1 MSLMSKITK
10 GKVKKPLAAMIH
22 APDGVGKTSFAA
34 SAPNP
39 IFIVSEKGTENFD
52 VARFPLST
60 RFSELTAAINELITQ
75 PHDYKTVAIDSLDW
89 FEPLLY
95 RDICSDSNVK
105 SIEKAAGGYGK
116 GYVEATRIWGL
127 VKDQLEELRAKRGM
141 NIILI
146 AHSQIVTF
154 MEPATGFSYQRYE
167 LKLHKSAAAM
177 WREWAD
183 VVLFANYE
191 LFTSNEGKHTRT
203 VSDGAR
209 IMYTERRPGWDAKNR
224 FGLPLKLDLSWETL
238 IEAIESAN
246 PDSLEAIQSRI
257 AGMLS
262 MIMDEKFKE
271 IVVDTINKAGDNVSK
286 LNAIANRLA
295 LRIGDEQ

>member
-1 MSLMSKITK
+1 MSTLMQKVTR
-10 GKVKKPLAAMIH
+10 GKVKKPIAAMIH
-22 APDGVGKTSFAA
+22 APDGVGKTTFAA

-39 IFIVSEKGTENFD
+39 IFIVSEQGTENFD
-52 VARFPLST
+52 VARFPLAT
-60 RFSELTAAINELITQ
+60 KFDDLTAAIKELSTQ
-75 PHDYKTVAIDSLDW
+75 PHDFKTVVIDSIDW

-127 VKDQLEELRAKRGM
+127 VKDQLEDLRTKRGM
-141 NIILI
+141 NVVLI
-146 AHSQIVTF
+146 AHSQITNF

-177 WREWAD
+177 WREWCD
-183 VVLFANYE
+183 IVLFANYE
-191 LFTSNEGKHTRT
+191 LFTSTEGKNTRT

-224 FGLPLKLDLSWETL
+224 FSLPLKLDLSWETL
-238 IEAIESAN
+238 THAIENAN
-246 PDSLEAIQSRI
+246 PESLEAVRLKI
-257 AGMLS
+257 AGLLELV
-262 MIMDEKFKE
+262 MDERFKE
-271 IVVDTINKAGDNVSK
+271 IVTDTVSKAGDDVVRLS
-286 LNAIANRLA
+286 AIANRLA
-295 LRIGDEQ
+295 LRVGNE

>member
-167 LKLHKSAAAM
+167 LKLHKSSAAM